1 MHKLKGNTDADP
13 TPVIIKNLKHSIFW
27 VFHQLKKLLDTNQA
41 GNIPGL
47 KKKKN
52 SSFYLSL
59 GILIETLLVLYE
71 SFILMNYKV

>member
-1 MHKLKGNTDADP
+1 MHKLKDNTDADP
-13 TPVIIKNLKHSIFW
+13 NPAIIKNLKHSIFI
-27 VFHQLKKLLDTNQA
+27 LDTHQA